1 MVIDITRQIL
11 ELKKQEEM
19 EELSKEI
26 ASYVVTDD
34 DLDRVVKLLAI
45 AKSRDIHIPELSEEE
60 IEVPEVSVEENCA
73 FRNSIEPELGSY
85 EDSNEAVEHSED
97 PDPFWFLTK

>member
-45 AKSRDIHIPELSEEE
+45 AKSRGIDVPEL
-60 IEVPEVSVEENCA
+60 SVEENCA

-85 EDSNEAVEHSED
+85 EDSNEDVEHSED